1 MSQEFDNDVLD
12 LVKQKGFYPYEYMTN
27 FEKFEEELPVKEIF
41 YSSITDRK
49 MSDREYEHVL
59 NVWKKSEF
67 KTMKGYHDLYLNCD
81 ILLLAVFEKFRNN
94 SLKSYGLGPSHYL
107 SAACLSQD
115 AMLLK
120 MTKTESELFPDP
132 DMHIF
137 FEKSTL
143 GGISSISIT
152 YSKNPQQIF
161 KILSSKVILLRRK

>member
-49 MSDREYEHVL
+49 MSDRDYEHVL
-59 NVWKKSEF
+59 IVWKKSDF
-67 KTMKGYHDLYLNCD
+67 TTMKDYHDLYLNCD

-137 FEKSTL
+137 FEKST
-143 GGISSISIT
+143 
-152 YSKNPQQIF
+152 
-161 KILSSKVILLRRK
+161 